1 MGSEWTQPSST
12 QPGIHKTSPSLS
24 RRGHFT
30 FCGLSLLPCKWKGGD
45 RLAVLCPGGGKRGEP
60 ELGVREGKTPL
71 KKAQHIPPRLGEGP
85 QLEVVNGW
93 TVTEPQEAA
102 PDREGTGR
110 LHPSLP
116 PPRVQACPPEQ
127 EQEHEF
133 QDLTPCWF
141 KAGEGL
147 THFSITLTPG
157 LAPGLAQRGSSGR
170 GPRTSLPRPP
180 PLCPE
185 GWGHRA
191 KGHLVPV
198 LQGYE
203 KAEHSC

>member
-1 MGSEWTQPSST
+1 MVSVSSPVNGREGT
-12 QPGIHKTSPSLS
+12 GWQFSAQEVG
-24 RRGHFT
+24 RG
-30 FCGLSLLPCKWKGGD
+30 
-45 RLAVLCPGGGKRGEP
+45 GEP

-170 GPRTSLPRPP
+170 GPRTSLPWPP